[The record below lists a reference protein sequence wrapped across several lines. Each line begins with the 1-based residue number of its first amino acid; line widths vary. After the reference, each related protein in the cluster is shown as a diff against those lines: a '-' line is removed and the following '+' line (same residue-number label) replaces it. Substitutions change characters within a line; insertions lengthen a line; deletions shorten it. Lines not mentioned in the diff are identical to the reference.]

1 MFRVFFFVLVFL
13 IARPPLSYF
22 FSLASRINWAPA
34 CVQVCVVAH
43 RGRSGHVAEKVK
55 VVDVLPVSS
64 EAGGE
69 RGDKGER
76 ERAVTHHNNES
87 IMSEHSPYL
96 LQEKKRR
103 KEI

>member
-1 MFRVFFFVLVFL
+1 M
-13 IARPPLSYF
+13 
-22 FSLASRINWAPA
+22 
-34 CVQVCVVAH
+34 CVVAH

-64 EAGGE
+64 ETGGE

-87 IMSEHSPYL
+87 IMSEHSPCP
-96 LQEKKRR
+96 LQEKK
-103 KEI
+103 KKKKI